1 MSSKVGREIRNRM
14 SEGSGQGKLKP
25 LSVCELTDFSTLN
38 KLVAFAVI
46 IKTGHGHV
54 HESKE

>member
-1 MSSKVGREIRNRM
+1 M
-14 SEGSGQGKLKP
+14 SEGSGHGKLKP

-46 IKTGHGHV
+46 IKTGHGHL
-54 HESKE
+54 HESTE

>member
-1 MSSKVGREIRNRM
+1 M

-46 IKTGHGHV
+46 IKTGHGHI
-54 HESKE
+54 HDERKW